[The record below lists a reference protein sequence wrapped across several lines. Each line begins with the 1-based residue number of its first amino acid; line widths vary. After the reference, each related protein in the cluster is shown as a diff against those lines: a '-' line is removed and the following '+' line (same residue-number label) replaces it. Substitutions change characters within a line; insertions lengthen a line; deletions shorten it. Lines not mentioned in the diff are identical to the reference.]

1 MNHAPKK
8 KKEKE
13 EKNNH
18 NCPYLEQLRM
28 KRVSYLKKKKRI
40 SIANNYYHKNIL
52 YIYITHKLKI

>member
-28 KRVSYLKKKKRI
+28 KRVSYLKKKNESQLRI
-40 SIANNYYHKNIL
+40 IIITRIY
-52 YIYITHKLKI
+52 YIYISPIN